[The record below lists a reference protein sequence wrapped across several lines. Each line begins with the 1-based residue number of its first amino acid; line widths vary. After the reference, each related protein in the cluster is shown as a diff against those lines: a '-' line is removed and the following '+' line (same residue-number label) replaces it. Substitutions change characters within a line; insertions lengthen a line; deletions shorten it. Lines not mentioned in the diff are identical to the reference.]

1 MSDGSEPSEDEV
13 IRERKFRLQG
23 GIDLSSFLG
32 DDGLDEAT
40 VEPVAP
46 SEPEQQEKVED
57 VAMGEVYDPFA
68 DGPRP
73 GDVQRDGTVR
83 LPPEMDTITEFATT
97 GEKRLHWGLMVS
109 MIVVYSAVGFI
120 LGTYDGIPPLVGMF
134 SLLGLALFGFWL
146 GERWVPDPGMH
157 ILGVTWV
164 IITMKLLYGLTI
176 DLHHWELWGIFPID
190 ATTLGLLLLALVVL
204 NVLVAYHHDHD
215 AIAAQATLVLLAIGS
230 GAGAVYGELGVAAG
244 IIVATLL
251 LHGLALHRKSGNLA
265 ALGVAASNI
274 WIGLHAFSQNWS
286 IGALTL
292 VRFEDPLLL
301 FLLLTGVN
309 ALNATMATRFA
320 REENWFSQGL
330 SLIGLGKP
338 GLWSVSIGLAM
349 IGALLAISSHRV
361 ETSYSLGMVTML
373 LATFGGSYLVVRGVE
388 SWRVLRPLSAGI
400 PMLLLL
406 VIIESGALSG
416 PFGLDG
422 YDVFTTLAAALTAY
436 VLLSNQAAVSDHVLW
451 IGSIVMVLLLT
462 ILVPSSTTDAG
473 GDGGLLLLGALA
485 AVHLGTAILAIL
497 RRSPSLAGVTVLTP
511 WLWTLAV
518 TLWAGGARTFNAAKQ
533 VWELDSG
540 IVGYD
545 GWVLV
550 GYLVFATL
558 LQYPVNRRLGDTGVN
573 LAARL
578 VGLSEMG
585 ARLRDSGL
593 TRLWNL
599 GFIVAL
605 VVWLAASK
613 PETMPG
619 YGLLIGMAA
628 LLLVHI
634 GAHCEGRHQDN
645 PRTLFILW
653 GISAAWLQWKFGLDA
668 AWMLLTTAA
677 GVALVVFDDKPE
689 SESRVPAL
697 LTLMMGLLAL
707 QATLFSLDQLTT
719 SLLDGNVLTSPSITG
734 WVLIGCVSVSLGLY
748 LPRAGHLEELLKP
761 AAAAVVMLFTA
772 IRATSQEGMLSI
784 QLLLAGLLFVLS
796 GVWLAAQ
803 GEIRSELKVVGRRSA
818 REDKLRRLQM
828 VQDALS
834 EQELVGRPEQLLL
847 KGGEAETGDT
857 LLDLAELD
865 SVPASDL
872 LPATPAPGSP
882 APAHAS
888 MRTYHFTDEDL
899 ASRAAD
905 AVGEELARNLSQAVS
920 TGNVTVIAPELY
932 ELAEKQK
939 KRAKRS
945 GASGTHDLMFGDIH
959 HRPVVVM
966 TFIAGVLLFAAWNAY
981 AAGAAASG
989 ILALASVICLL
1000 LIFISRWRASSNELT
1015 LPDVMGME
1023 TPFALT
1029 MVGLSVVHF
1038 VGRQAPGSRMV
1049 VQLDLMVL
1057 IAVLVLL
1064 AGISLIGRRDLAM
1077 RIPSAL
1083 EWIVYC
1089 LLGSRIGGAILAG
1102 SMPMPLLTN
1111 PFAFDSEITWTGA
1124 WLLLEGVLFG
1134 IVVLWDWIEGM
1145 RSSRGLPDARGA
1157 AGRGGWVVMITLLS
1171 FGPAA
1176 LLAIGLGLRRAFQWS
1191 QPAAAA
1197 LDVLAIAG
1205 AWLALAIWLVPIST
1219 LPWALI
1225 GLGLLMLAATAV
1237 TIPMRAQRWTAAWS
1251 WNAHGLLLF
1260 GLLLLF
1266 KWVTPF
1272 MSVALLALSLTI
1284 WVAGILQLRRSLRIW
1299 GAADLV
1305 LAIVAGL
1312 LSIQTVVDPIG
1323 LLLMLIALGIVLGI
1337 VAWLGQR
1344 YEGQL
1349 AVD

>member
-1 MSDGSEPSEDEV
+1 MSDGSEPSDDEV
-13 IRERKFRLQG
+13 IRERRFRMEG
-23 GIDLSSFLG
+23 GIDLANFLEG
-32 DDGLDEAT
+32 DAQEEST
-40 VEPVAP
+40 VEPEAP
-46 SEPEQQEKVED
+46 NESEHEGEVDD
-57 VAMGEVYDPFA
+57 VAMGEVFDPFA
-68 DGPRP
+68 DGPQP
-73 GDVQRDGTVR
+73 GDVQRDGTVI

-120 LGTYDGIPPLVGMF
+120 LGTYDGIPPILGML

-190 ATTLGLLLLALVVL
+190 ATTLGLLLLALVAL
-204 NVLVAYHHDHD
+204 NVIVAYHHDHD

-230 GAGAVYGELGVAAG
+230 GAGAVYGQLGVAGG

-251 LHGLALHRKSGNLA
+251 LHGLALHRGSGNLA
-265 ALGVAASNI
+265 SLGVAASNI

-309 ALNATMATRFA
+309 ALNAMMATRFA

-330 SLIGLGKP
+330 SILGLGKP

-373 LATFGGSYLVVRGVE
+373 LATFGGSYLVVRGVD

-400 PMLLLL
+400 PVLLLL
-406 VIIESGALSG
+406 IILESGALSA
-416 PFGLDG
+416 PFGLGG

-462 ILVPSSTTDAG
+462 ILVPASTTDAG
-473 GDGGLLLLGALA
+473 GDGGLLLLGTLT
-485 AVHLGTAILAIL
+485 AVHLGTGTLAIL

-511 WLWTLAV
+511 WIWTLAV
-518 TLWAGGARTFNAAKQ
+518 TLWTGGARTFNAAKQ

-550 GYLVFATL
+550 GYLIIATL
-558 LQYPVNRRLGDTGVN
+558 LQYPVNRQLGDTGVN
-573 LAARL
+573 LAGRL
-578 VGLSEMG
+578 IGLSEMSS
-585 ARLRDSGL
+585 RLRDSGL
-593 TRLWNL
+593 MRLWNL
-599 GFIVAL
+599 GFLAAL
-605 VVWLAASK
+605 VVWMAATR
-613 PETMPG
+613 PELMPG
-619 YGLLIGMAA
+619 LGMLLGMSA

-634 GAHCEGRHQDN
+634 GAQCEGRHQDN
-645 PRTLFILW
+645 PRTLLILW
-653 GISAAWLQWKFGLDA
+653 GVSAAWMQWKFGLDA

-677 GVALVVFDDKPE
+677 GMALVLFDNKPV

-707 QATLFSLDQLTT
+707 QATLFSLNQSTI
-719 SLLDGNVLTSPSITG
+719 SLLDGEVLMSPSITG
-734 WVLIGCVSVSLGLY
+734 WVLIVCVSASLGLY
-748 LPRAGHLEELLKP
+748 LPRAGQLEELLKP
-761 AAAAVVMLFTA
+761 AASSVLMLFMA
-772 IRATSQEGMLSI
+772 IRVTSQEGMLSI

-796 GVWLAAQ
+796 GAWLAAQ
-803 GEIRSELKVVGRRSA
+803 GEIRSELKVIGRRSA

-834 EQELVGRPEQLLL
+834 ASELGGAPEQLLL
-847 KGGEAETGDT
+847 KGGEAESEDSSLALTGS
-857 LLDLAELD
+857 D
-865 SVPASDL
+865 SAAATDL
-872 LPATPAPGSP
+872 LPSASGAP
-882 APAHAS
+882 APAQAS

-905 AVGEELARNLSQAVS
+905 SAGQELARSLSQAMS
-920 TGNVTVIAPELY
+920 TGSVKVIAPELY
-932 ELAEKQK
+932 ELVEKQK
-939 KRAKRS
+939 KRSKRS
-945 GASGTHDLMFGDIH
+945 GASGAHDLMFGDIH

-966 TFIAGVLLFAAWNAY
+966 TFIVGVLLFAAWNSY
-981 AAGAAASG
+981 MTGTAASG

-1000 LIFISRWRASSNELT
+1000 LIFISRWRAASNELT
-1015 LPDVMGME
+1015 LPDLMGME
-1023 TPFALT
+1023 APFALT
-1029 MVGLSVVHF
+1029 MVGLSIVHF

-1049 VQLDLMVL
+1049 EQLDLMVL

-1083 EWIVYC
+1083 EWVVYC
-1089 LLGSRIGGAILAG
+1089 LLACRIGGAILAG
-1102 SMPMPLLTN
+1102 SMPLPLLTN
-1111 PFAFDSEITWTGA
+1111 PFAFDSELTWTGA
-1124 WLLLEGVLFG
+1124 WILLEGVLFG
-1134 IVVLWDWIEGM
+1134 IVVLWDWVEGM
-1145 RSSRGLPDARGA
+1145 RASRGLPDARGA
-1157 AGRGGWVVMITLLS
+1157 AGRGGWVVMITMLS

-1176 LLAIGLGLRRAFQWS
+1176 LLAIALGLRRAFQWS

-1197 LDVLAIAG
+1197 LDVLSIAG
-1205 AWLALAIWLVPIST
+1205 AWLALIAWVSPLSDT

-1225 GLGLLMLAATAV
+1225 ILGLSMLTATAV
-1237 TIPMRAQRWTAAWS
+1237 TIPMRAQRWTAAWA
-1251 WNAHGLLLF
+1251 WNAHGLLLL

-1272 MSVALLALSLTI
+1272 MSIALLALSLTI

-1312 LSIQTVVDPIG
+1312 LSIQTTVDPIG